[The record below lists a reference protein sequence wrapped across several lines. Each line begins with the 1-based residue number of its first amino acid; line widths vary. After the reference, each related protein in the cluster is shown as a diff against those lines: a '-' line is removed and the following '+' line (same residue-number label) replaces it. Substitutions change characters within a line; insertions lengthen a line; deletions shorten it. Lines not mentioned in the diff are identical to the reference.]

1 MGRAGGRGGLSGN
14 IMSIMLVLF
23 AVIGFVM
30 FMGGAALLATALYHM
45 RKEALELQRQEAALV
60 QDDRMAA

>member
-1 MGRAGGRGGLSGN
+1 MSGN